1 MEIKLEH
8 AILRPWQF
16 DDAESLAKYANNK
29 NISDNLRNGF
39 PYPYTIHDAR
49 TWLEFAVNNK
59 DLLLAIE
66 VNSEAVGG
74 IGLIYKTDIY
84 RKTAEIGYWLA
95 QPYWNQ
101 GIMTEAIKKIVEY
114 CFSDSKIIRIYAGI
128 FENNK
133 TSAHILTKAGF
144 KLEAVHENGIIKN
157 GVVMNELIYA
167 ILK

>member
-1 MEIKLEH
+1 MEFNLGQAK
-8 AILRPWQF
+8 LRPWQIN
-16 DDAESLAKYANNK
+16 DAESLAKFANNK
-29 NISDNLRNGF
+29 NISDNLRDSF
-39 PYPYTIHDAR
+39 PYPHTIHDAR

-74 IGLIYKTDIY
+74 IGLIYKTDVY

-95 QPYWNQ
+95 EPFWGQ

-114 CFSDSKIIRIYAGI
+114 SFNNSKIIRIYARI

-133 TSAHILTKAGF
+133 TSARVLTKAGF
-144 KLEAVHENGIIKN
+144 KLEAVHKNSVIKN
-157 GVVMNELIYA
+157 GLIMNELIYA